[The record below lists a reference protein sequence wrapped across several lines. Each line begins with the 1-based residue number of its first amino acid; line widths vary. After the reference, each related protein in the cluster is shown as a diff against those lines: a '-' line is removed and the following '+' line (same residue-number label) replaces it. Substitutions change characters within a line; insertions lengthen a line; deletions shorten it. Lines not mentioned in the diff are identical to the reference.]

1 MDALI
6 LSLTPI
12 QHKKYLE
19 LLKQDNVELDFEIAT
34 VEFDNHSKENMSNAK
49 HSILNTCET
58 LMNFLKSDTF
68 FSAKLSKDEIDKLIP
83 SYFATIK
90 DISNTQRALYSEAI
104 VVSRKIN
111 ELERIHTEVAQKYS
125 DFLPYKAAF
134 GKNEKYQDEILHID
148 NEFKATLEKTVE
160 QKKAL
165 ANELSQISTICD
177 ELIPSFFKRS
187 SQAADTPRFKNFN
200 DAKFFNS
207 VSSFMEQI
215 KSI

>member
-148 NEFKATLEKTVE
+148 NEFKALYCRVC
-160 QKKAL
+160 L
-165 ANELSQISTICD
+165 H
-177 ELIPSFFKRS
+177 RS
-187 SQAADTPRFKNFN
+187 SLPRRFRH
-200 DAKFFNS
+200 
-207 VSSFMEQI
+207 
-215 KSI
+215 